1 MATTTKKKQP
11 SAAELARR
19 EAQAASDR
27 GEPQPIT
34 VDLWGVE
41 VELEPEH
48 LNDLSYTANLFR
60 MDDDSLSDGDRTR
73 AALAVAMHMCNGR
86 FDAVVA
92 AYRRAHEGVAPVSA
106 VGEIVTEFFQAMNP
120 ESQAS

>member
-1 MATTTKKKQP
+1 MTTAKKTP

-19 EAQAASDR
+19 EAQSAADK
-27 GEPQPIT
+27 GEAQPIT

-41 VELEPEH
+41 VDLAPER

-60 MDDDSLSDGDRTR
+60 MDDASLSDIERTR
-73 AALAVAMHMCNGR
+73 AALAVAMHMCGDR
-86 FDAVVA
+86 FDEVVA
-92 AYRRAHEGVAPVSA
+92 AYRKAHEGAAPVSA
-106 VGEIVTEFFQAMNP
+106 AGDIIGLFFQAMNP